1 MNPNQKLVYGGKNDK
16 GPQIGDEYFKRKY
29 GLLRIEDKI
38 NKSSADLSVLYHGID
53 LTTFGLNLNSANDQV
68 DTFGS
73 PFDIE
78 PKLPFLVSVPKCYTK
93 FNQPIAIKNLP
104 KLQEKTLFFVF
115 YNYEDKETQ
124 INAAKLLMNTGWK
137 YNVRTLLWYSKYD
150 PTKPKTHVQ
159 IKFFNPRSWAI
170 EDCEQDELKKEEF
183 ATQKDF
189 EQFR

>member
-1 MNPNQKLVYGGKNDK
+1 M
-16 GPQIGDEYFKRKY
+16 
-29 GLLRIEDKI
+29 
-38 NKSSADLSVLYHGID
+38 
-53 LTTFGLNLNSANDQV
+53 
-68 DTFGS
+68 
-73 PFDIE
+73 
-78 PKLPFLVSVPKCYTK
+78 VSVPKCYTK

-183 ATQKDF
+183 AT
-189 EQFR
+189 